1 MATYDFGGYLRE
13 LKNVLDRMPLE
24 RVGQFCDVLYNAY
37 LNERAIFLFG
47 NGGSASLASHLAC
60 DLGKGTHLPAT
71 NTTDMSGVKR
81 LRAISVTDNLP
92 MITAWANDASYEDVF
107 AEQIANF
114 VQAGDVAFGIST
126 SGNSPNVLKALAVAK
141 RAGATT
147 MGITGFQGGKMK
159 ELLDWSIVVP
169 AENVQQI
176 EDAHLI
182 IAHLIFLE
190 LRRRIQEA
198 AKAT

>member
-1 MATYDFGGYLRE
+1 MTTYDFGGYLRG

-71 NTTDMSGVKR
+71 NTTDMRGVKR